1 MKDKKPLKN
10 VKLHIDALNEELME
24 SSRAPARK
32 YILVNE
38 RLHFAIRMMARR
50 KHKTISGVATEL
62 LTAGIKATYYKLYMD
77 NMRGPETTS
86 VDFKKAQDEQSPPG
100 L

>member
-1 MKDKKPLKN
+1 MKDKKSLKK
-10 VKLHIDALNEELME
+10 VRFHMEALNEELLE

-50 KHKTISGVATEL
+50 NHKTISGVATEL
-62 LTAGIKATYYKLYMD
+62 LTSGIKVTYYKLYKD
-77 NMRGPETTS
+77 YIRGPETTF
-86 VDFKKAQDEQSPPG
+86 VDFQKAAEKLD
-100 L
+100 